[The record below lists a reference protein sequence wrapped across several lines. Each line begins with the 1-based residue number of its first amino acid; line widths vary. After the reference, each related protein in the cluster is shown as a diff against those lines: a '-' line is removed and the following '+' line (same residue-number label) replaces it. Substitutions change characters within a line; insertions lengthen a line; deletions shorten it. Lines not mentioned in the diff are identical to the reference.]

1 PIPSMRLQKTISAP
15 ILRLVRLTKQVS
27 AQENFSLRARQHGED
42 EVGALIDSFNDML
55 AQVEAHE
62 HRMLQARHEAE
73 SASRAKTEFLANMSH
88 ELRTPLNA
96 IIGFSEILAHELYG
110 PLGSERYRDYAA
122 D

>member
-1 PIPSMRLQKTISAP
+1 QK
-15 ILRLVRLTKQVS
+15 
-27 AQENFSLRARQHGED
+27 NYSLRARKHGDD

-62 HRMLQARHEAE
+62 HRRLQARHEAE
-73 SASRAKTEFLANMSH
+73 TASRAKTEFLANMSH

-122 D
+122 DIHSSGTHLLEVVNDILDISKVEAG